1 MPFTFKLPPINKLLP
16 LGLAIITLLFI
27 AYFGQQPTIGQVRSN
42 VTVDFG
48 LPAAT
53 TSMSGILHGIDPTK
67 PPDSSIKP
75 LKPKLWRAG
84 RLDIYDR
91 VIASGAE
98 FQLLVSDLW
107 GYGSNPKGWPYQ
119 NYPAWEA
126 FIRQLAQQNKG
137 KKIIWD
143 IWNEPDLKNPF
154 WKGSRE
160 QFFETYKR
168 AYKILREEL
177 GPSAIIGGPSIS
189 TYNKE
194 YLRDFLDYC
203 KANKLEVNFLAWH
216 ELNDTLILFVDDH
229 VIDARRNFLQSPS
242 YRELKLQKLYVNE
255 IVGELAQYQPGEILG
270 YFYYLESGQADGACR
285 ACWDTVGAVN
295 KTSNCFNN
303 TLTGM
308 VTPNSFEP
316 RAAWWAYKA
325 YADGVNSR
333 VLSRSNL
340 DRLVALAS
348 KSNAEGKAQVLLGYF
363 DRNFSSATTV
373 TLNLRNLQQLGIQ
386 PGQKVTLKLEKI
398 PNNREGSV
406 QKLVTV
412 KEENV
417 SLSSDSLTYTIPN
430 FQVHEGYLLTVVG
443 TLPAVERRGLLN

>member
-1 MPFTFKLPPINKLLP
+1 MQFSFKFKPINKLL
-16 LGLAIITLLFI
+16 LICLAALTVLLITYL
-27 AYFGQQPTIGQVRSN
+27 GQQPTVAQLRSN

-48 LPAAT
+48 KPAT
-53 TSMSGILHGIDPTK
+53 GTISMSGMLHGIDPSQ
-67 PPDSSIKP
+67 PPDNSIKP
-75 LKPKLWRAG
+75 LQLKLWRVG

-98 FQLLVSDLW
+98 FQLLVSDIW
-107 GYGSNPKGWPYQ
+107 GYGTNPKGWPYQ

-177 GPSAIIGGPSIS
+177 GPSAMIGGPSIS

-194 YLRDFLDYC
+194 YLADFLEYC

-216 ELNDTLILFVDDH
+216 ELNDNIILFVDDH
-229 VIDARRNFLQSPS
+229 VIDAKRNFQQSPS
-242 YRELKLQKLYVNE
+242 YKELKMQKIYVNE

-270 YFYYLESGQADGACR
+270 YLYNLEYAKADGACR
-285 ACWDTVGAVN
+285 ACWDTKGPKKV
-295 KTSNCFNN
+295 SNCFNN

-308 VTPNSFEP
+308 VTPNTFEP
-316 RAAWWAYKA
+316 RAAWWTYKA

-333 VLSRSNL
+333 VRSWSNNN
-340 DRLVALAS
+340 RLVALAS
-348 KSNAEGKAQVLLGYF
+348 KSNPEGKAQILLGYF
-363 DRNFSSATTV
+363 DPNSSSATTV
-373 TLNLRNLQQLGIQ
+373 TLSLGNLEQLGIQ
-386 PGQKVTLKLEKI
+386 KGQKITVKLEKI
-398 PNNREGSV
+398 PNNQEGAV
-406 QKLVTV
+406 PQLVTV
-412 KEENV
+412 KEE
-417 SLSSDSLTYTIPN
+417 SLSVSSGSLPYVIPN
-430 FQVHEGYLLTVVG
+430 FNVHEGYLLTISK
-443 TLPAVERRGLLN
+443 